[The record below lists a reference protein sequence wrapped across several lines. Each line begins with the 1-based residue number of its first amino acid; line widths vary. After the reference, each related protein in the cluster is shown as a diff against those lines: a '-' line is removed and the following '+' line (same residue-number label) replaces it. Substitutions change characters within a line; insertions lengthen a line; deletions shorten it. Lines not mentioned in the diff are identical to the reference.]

1 MGTTGPPT
9 GTVNFYNGTTL
20 LNPTPVALSAGT
32 ASYVVPAASLT
43 VGTTY
48 TIAVDYSGDT
58 NFLASTTSST
68 TPVIVG
74 GLDFTLTPNTP
85 TSQTVNAGTMATY
98 QVVVAPLYLNTYP
111 GTVSFAATGQPTG
124 STVTF
129 NPSTVAADGG
139 QQTITVT
146 VQTAAGTAQEVA
158 PSIGSKFAP
167 LAFALFLLPLLGARR
182 MRRQGRRLNRLAILL
197 LLLGSTLVG
206 AMMTGCGGG
215 TIKSVA
221 QDFTLTVTATSGNV
235 QHTAPVTLVVQ

>member
-1 MGTTGPPT
+1 MRAPWQLIR
-9 GTVNFYNGTTL
+9 L
-20 LNPTPVALSAGT
+20 LLLRS
-32 ASYVVPAASLT
+32 
-43 VGTTY
+43 
-48 TIAVDYSGDT
+48 IH
-58 NFLASTTSST
+58 
-68 TPVIVG
+68 
-74 GLDFTLTPNTP
+74 
-85 TSQTVNAGTMATY
+85 
-98 QVVVAPLYLNTYP
+98 TYP

-146 VQTAAGTAQEVA
+146 VQTAAGTG
-158 PSIGSKFAP
+158 GSWPRP
-167 LAFALFLLPLLGARR
+167 LAASSLPWPSALFLLPLLGARR
-182 MRRQGRRLNRLAILL
+182 MRRQGRRYYRLAILL

-235 QHTAPVTLVVQ
+235 QHTAPVTLGGSVAL